1 MQPHRGHQFQ
11 VDYKRLMKMRRQI
24 VGIQSFR
31 LDCDRG
37 VTKHQDDEGMTKPL
51 EKQNPTEIKTEIVT
65 KIKTNPVYVGL
76 QTMIVAD
83 HERQSCGET
92 ETMNE

>member
-1 MQPHRGHQFQ
+1 
-11 VDYKRLMKMRRQI
+11 
-24 VGIQSFR
+24 
-31 LDCDRG
+31 
-37 VTKHQDDEGMTKPL
+37 MTKPS
-51 EKQNPTEIKTEIVT
+51 ERQNQTEIKTEIVT

-83 HERQSCGET
+83 HERQSCGKT